1 MVPSVELIL
10 SKMDLAIVMPSCFQ
24 ACCQLRSTFCVPA
37 FQVNCARCGFF
48 VIDRYGEAQVSIPI
62 GSGAT
67 SANAPP
73 AFQLSMP
80 PQGTVDCLEPVGSQ
94 IWFARPTMM

>member
-10 SKMDLAIVMPSCFQ
+10 SKMVLAIVMPSCFH
-24 ACCQLRSTFCVPA
+24 AVCQLRSTFCVA
-37 FQVNCARCGFF
+37 GFQENAARCGFF
-48 VIDRYGEAQVSIPI
+48 VIDRYIEAHVSIPT

-73 AFQLSMP
+73 AAQLSMP
-80 PQGTVDCLEPVGSQ
+80 PQGIVDWLAPVGSQ
-94 IWFARPTMM
+94 IWFARPT